1 MRRQTFAGW
10 LVHRPPAHE
19 GLLQGKNLQKA
30 GQRKQKAVP
39 VEHATLPLLLPPHQP
54 GRWDRLPRLLR
65 SDRSGQLLRLPRS
78 DQSGQLLRLL
88 RLPRSDRWGQ
98 LLRLPRSDR
107 WDQLLRLLRSDRW
120 GQLLQLLRLPRSDQL
135 LRSLQLLRL
144 LQLARSDQWDP
155 SVPWGQP
162 VLCSSIRFVWMRCH
176 LILHTS

>member
-54 GRWDRLPRLLR
+54 GRWDRLPRLDRL
-65 SDRSGQLLRLPRS
+65 DRSGQLLRLPRS
-78 DQSGQLLRLL
+78 DRWDQLLRLPRSDQLLRLL

-98 LLRLPRSDR
+98 LLL
-107 WDQLLRLLRSDRW
+107 
-120 GQLLQLLRLPRSDQL
+120 
-135 LRSLQLLRL
+135 SLQLLRL

-162 VLCSSIRFVWMRCH
+162 VLCSSSIRFVWMRCH

>member
-54 GRWDRLPRLLR
+54 GRLDRL
-65 SDRSGQLLRLPRS
+65 DRSGQLLRLPRS

-88 RLPRSDRWGQ
+88 RSDQSGQLLRLPRSDQLLRLPRSDRWGQ
-98 LLRLPRSDR
+98 LLRLPRSD
-107 WDQLLRLLRSDRW
+107 QLLRLLRSDRW
-120 GQLLQLLRLPRSDQL
+120 GQL

>member
-54 GRWDRLPRLLR
+54 GRWDRLPRL
-65 SDRSGQLLRLPRS
+65 DRWGQLLQLP
-78 DQSGQLLRLL
+78 

-107 WDQLLRLLRSDRW
+107 WDQLLRLLRSDRS
-120 GQLLQLLRLPRSDQL
+120 GQL

-162 VLCSSIRFVWMRCH
+162 VLCSSSIRFVWMRCH

>member
-54 GRWDRLPRLLR
+54 GRLD
-65 SDRSGQLLRLPRS
+65 RLPRS

-88 RLPRSDRWGQ
+88 RLPRSDQLLQ
-98 LLRLPRSDR
+98 LLRLPRSDQSG
-107 WDQLLRLLRSDRW
+107 QLLRLLRSDRW
-120 GQLLQLLRLPRSDQL
+120 GQL

-162 VLCSSIRFVWMRCH
+162 VLCSSSIRFVWMRCH

>member
-1 MRRQTFAGW
+1 M
-10 LVHRPPAHE
+10 HRPPAHE

-54 GRWDRLPRLLR
+54 GRWDRLPRL
-65 SDRSGQLLRLPRS
+65 DRWGQLLQLLRLPRS

-88 RLPRSDRWGQ
+88 RSDQSGQLLRLPRWDQ

-120 GQLLQLLRLPRSDQL
+120 GQLLL
-135 LRSLQLLRL
+135 SLQLLRL

>member
-54 GRWDRLPRLLR
+54 GRWDRLPRLDR
-65 SDRSGQLLRLPRS
+65 WDRSGQLLRLPRS
-78 DQSGQLLRLL
+78 DQWDQLLRLPRSDRWDQLLRLPRSDQLLRLL

-98 LLRLPRSDR
+98 LLL
-107 WDQLLRLLRSDRW
+107 
-120 GQLLQLLRLPRSDQL
+120 
-135 LRSLQLLRL
+135 SLQLLRL

-162 VLCSSIRFVWMRCH
+162 VLCSSSIRFVWMRCH